1 MARLSGLSL
10 AHTFDLRPGPRPF
23 RGATDMSIDHVEPE
37 ATPAVLDAP
46 APSPPEIPN
55 ALRRRPERG
64 DHWYRRNVL
73 RIDVLA
79 IAVALGAT
87 LIVRFAI
94 SGELRHLDVAVA
106 GFLVMMASLWLASL
120 AVVGA
125 YDSRRIGV
133 GTEEYKR
140 VAGATAI
147 AFGLVATTSFLA
159 NADMSRIF
167 VAVAMPVGLVLL
179 LVGRRSCRAVFH
191 RLRAQGQHLAPTLVI
206 GADSQRARLTHALDS
221 SPVAGFRVVAHMPLP
236 TATEGSRD
244 DWFAAVSRTIEEQR
258 IEAVA
263 VAQGS
268 EADPQFI
275 RELAWRLEDPRV
287 GLLVDPG
294 IADIAGPRLS
304 IRPAADL
311 ALVHLDEPQ
320 LTGPKRAIKR
330 SMDIVGASLALMLLT
345 PVMLVLCILVRC
357 TSRGPVVFTQT
368 RIGQHGEPFRLFKFR
383 TMVADAQERQD
394 EVWSASDAANKAKS
408 DPRVTRVGRPMR
420 RWSLDELPQF
430 VNVLNG
436 SMSLVGPRPIQV
448 VEADTLQA
456 WQGRR
461 HLTKPGLTGLWQ
473 ISGRSETTWD
483 ERMRLDLKYVE
494 NWSPSLD
501 LIIALKTIRVVLS
514 GNGAY

>member
-1 MARLSGLSL
+1 
-10 AHTFDLRPGPRPF
+10 
-23 RGATDMSIDHVEPE
+23 MSIDHVEPD
-37 ATPAVLDAP
+37 ATPATLDAVAP
-46 APSPPEIPN
+46 APAAKAEAQAATLPSAEATTVTCAAPPR
-55 ALRRRPERG
+55 AERG
-64 DHWYRRNVL
+64 DHWYRRTVL
-73 RIDVLA
+73 RVDVLA
-79 IAVALGAT
+79 IAIALGAT
-87 LIVRFAI
+87 LVVRFTI
-94 SGELRHLDVAVA
+94 SGELRHLDIAVA
-106 GFLVMMASLWLASL
+106 GFLVMMAGLWLASL

-125 YDSRRIGV
+125 YDTRRIGV

-147 AFGLVATTSFLA
+147 AFGLVATASFLA
-159 NADMSRIF
+159 SADMSRIF

-179 LVGRRSCRAVFH
+179 LLGRRSCRAVLH
-191 RLRAQGQHLAPTLVI
+191 RMRAQGQHLAPTLVI
-206 GADSQRARLTHALDS
+206 GADGQRARLTHALDS
-221 SPVAGFRVVAHMPLP
+221 SPVAGFRVVAHMALP
-236 TATEGSRD
+236 PETGDARD
-244 DWFAAVSRTIEEQR
+244 AWFAAVSRTIDEQR

-263 VAQGS
+263 VAQRS
-268 EADPQFI
+268 ELDPHFI
-275 RELAWRLEDPRV
+275 RELAWRLEDPQV
-287 GLLVDPG
+287 DLLVDPG

-304 IRPAADL
+304 IRPAADI

-330 SMDIVGASLALMLLT
+330 SMDIVGAGVALILLT
-345 PVMLVLCILVRC
+345 PVLIVLSLLVRC
-357 TSRGPVVFTQT
+357 TSRGPVIFTQI

-383 TMVADAQERQD
+383 TMVADAQEHQA
-394 EVWSASDAANKAKS
+394 EVWSMSDEANKAKA

-436 SMSLVGPRPIQV
+436 SMSIVGPRPIQA

-473 ISGRSETTWD
+473 ISGRADTSWD
-483 ERMRLDLKYVE
+483 DRMRLDLEYVE

-501 LIIALKTIRVVLS
+501 FIIALKTIRVVLS
-514 GNGAY
+514 GVGAY

>member
-1 MARLSGLSL
+1 
-10 AHTFDLRPGPRPF
+10 
-23 RGATDMSIDHVEPE
+23 MSIDHVEPD
-37 ATPAVLDAP
+37 ATPATLDAVAP
-46 APSPPEIPN
+46 APAAKAEAQAAPPSLEATTVTRAAPPR
-55 ALRRRPERG
+55 AERG
-64 DHWYRRNVL
+64 DHWYRRTVL
-73 RIDVLA
+73 RVDVLA
-79 IAVALGAT
+79 IVIALSAT
-87 LIVRFAI
+87 LVVRFTI
-94 SGELRHLDVAVA
+94 SGELRRLDIAVA
-106 GFLVMMASLWLASL
+106 GFLVMMAGLWLASL

-125 YDSRRIGV
+125 YDTRRIGV

-147 AFGLVATTSFLA
+147 AFGLVATASFLA

-179 LVGRRSCRAVFH
+179 LMGRRSCRAALH
-191 RLRAQGQHLAPTLVI
+191 RMRAQGQHLAPTLVI
-206 GADSQRARLTHALDS
+206 GADGQRARLTHALDS

-236 TATEGSRD
+236 PGPSEARA
-244 DWFAAVSRTIEEQR
+244 DWFAGVSRAIDEQR

-263 VAQGS
+263 VAHGS

-275 RELAWRLEDPRV
+275 RELAWQLEDPRV
-287 GLLVDPG
+287 DLLVDPG

-304 IRPAADL
+304 IRPAADI

-330 SMDIVGASLALMLLT
+330 SIDIVGACIALVILAPLLIVLSL
-345 PVMLVLCILVRC
+345 VVRC
-357 TSRGPVVFTQT
+357 TSRGPVIFTQT
-368 RIGQHGEPFRLFKFR
+368 RVGQHGEPFRLFKFR
-383 TMVADAQERQD
+383 TMVADAQERQA
-394 EVWSASDAANKAKS
+394 EVWSTSGEANKAKA

-436 SMSLVGPRPIQV
+436 SMSIVGPRPIQAE
-448 VEADTLQA
+448 EADTLEA

-473 ISGRSETTWD
+473 ISGRSNTTWD
-483 ERMRLDLKYVE
+483 ERIRLDLEYVE
-494 NWSPSLD
+494 SWSPSLD
-501 LIIALKTIRVVLS
+501 LVIALKTIRVVAT
-514 GNGAY
+514 GRGAF